1 MSDGTG
7 AFSSEIL
14 LEAGTNEVEILVF
27 CLGDRHYGVNVAKVR
42 EVIRTVPVI
51 DVPHKHESVVG
62 FFEIRG
68 HILTLLDLAAH
79 LGIRPPATTQTR
91 GDDSPGKGSAAE
103 GTAASTTPTSSSPAS
118 PPSPDSPRATVVTTE
133 GPAYED
139 RSIIVTEFNGQRLGF
154 MIDGVER
161 IHRVGWSRIQP
172 VPRTNLGDRDDAGAP
187 SVTNGVL
194 MLEDQTLVLLVDFEA
209 VADIILNENR
219 LQIGAVDNETG
230 ISREDV
236 VIVLAEDSAFMRA
249 NMRRALEASGYDT
262 VHMAPDGLSA
272 WKEIDRLGASI
283 DVIVSDIEMPGMD
296 GLALTKKIRE
306 DGRFADVPIVLFS
319 SLVSKD
325 NAKKGQQVGATLQ
338 IPKPEL
344 PELVRIVD
352 HLAGGLDYTPSSDV
366 DVHGRDHDGWEQRT
380 AA

>member
-27 CLGDRHYGVNVAKVR
+27 RLGDRHFGVNVAKVR

-51 DVPHKHESVVG
+51 DVPHKHDSVVG

-79 LGIRPPATTQTR
+79 LGIRPPVTTQARLSGNEAGAETE
-91 GDDSPGKGSAAE
+91 SAAE
-103 GTAASTTPTSSSPAS
+103 GTAASSPVP
-118 PPSPDSPRATVVTTE
+118 PPSADSPRATVVTTE

-139 RSIIVTEFNGQRLGF
+139 RSIVVTEFNGQRLGF

-161 IHRVGWSRIQP
+161 IHRVGWARIQP

-194 MLEDQTLVLLVDFEA
+194 MLDDQTLVLLVDFEA

-219 LQIGAVDNETG
+219 LQVGAVQNETG
-230 ISREDV
+230 ITREDV

-249 NMRRALEASGYDT
+249 NMRRALEASGYASIN
-262 VHMAPDGLSA
+262 MAPDGLSA

-296 GLALTKKIRE
+296 GLALTKRIRE
-306 DGRFADVPIVLFS
+306 DARFADVPIVLFS
-319 SLVSKD
+319 SLVSED

-338 IPKPEL
+338 IQKPEL
-344 PELVRIVD
+344 PEMVRIVD
-352 HLAGGLDYTPSSDV
+352 HLAGGLDYTPSPDAS
-366 DVHGRDHDGWEQRT
+366 VHGHRTSDGWEQRT